1 MSSSSSSNRCSSF
14 DPQVNNGSVIIKPS
28 RSLRHL
34 RQLFGRKKKHY
45 YSSSK
50 YSGGTAISTVCSL
63 EEQQQQQQQH
73 QLVVDHPTIST
84 TNGTEAILDP
94 QQESQYLYSQGV
106 EQYAQGHAKEATE
119 SLTQALSI
127 ADGLELE
134 PKILWTLVSFHAQ
147 QEEFEQ
153 AATYVTVLKPL
164 LAKIQE
170 TWIQQEASLPLLS
183 LLMETKLWNMAWTMS
198 QYLPQ
203 DNNTLDPTVLAR
215 IHFEVARCLTTT
227 SSTEQA
233 LPHLKEALELVQDRD
248 EPRLKQAILQNMVHA
263 HAAEEEWDEALS
275 FQESYMESIIR
286 GGDDGEENPI
296 ELAQG
301 QYDAAQLY
309 LAMEEYDDALSCLN
323 AGLQLVPS
331 KHGLFTNMLQAKAHV
346 LLQLGNVDESLAVYK
361 SLCPKLKQ
369 PSDIAK
375 IYYTMACICRKNGR
389 HDESLAYFKS
399 ELNVT
404 KSAAALGKH
413 RVETTCRIYH
423 DMARIHDECL
433 GDYETSL
440 KYYAKALKVQQRAL
454 KKCTNPVEEKEL
466 LSQILETQQCMGR
479 IHYKRG
485 EFTQALNVSFQENVA
500 V

>member
-1 MSSSSSSNRCSSF
+1 MSSSSNTCSSF
-14 DPQVNNGSVIIKPS
+14 DHPQVNNGSVIIKPS
-28 RSLRHL
+28 RSLRHHL
-34 RQLFGRKKKHY
+34 RFFGRKKHY
-45 YSSSK
+45 YKYSSNSK

-63 EEQQQQQQQH
+63 EEHH
-73 QLVVDHPTIST
+73 QLGGVDHPTIST

-106 EQYAQGHAKEATE
+106 QQYAQGQAREATE

-170 TWIQQEASLPLLS
+170 AWIQQEASLPLLS

-203 DNNTLDPTVLAR
+203 KDTLDPTVLAR
-215 IHFEVARCLTTT
+215 IHFEVACSCLATTTTTTT

-248 EPRLKQAILQNMVHA
+248 EPLKQAILQNMVHA

-275 FQESYMESIIR
+275 FQESYMESIR
-286 GGDDGEENPI
+286 GGEGEEENPI

-323 AGLQLVPS
+323 GGLLLVPS
-331 KHGLFTNMLQAKAHV
+331 KHGLTTKMLQAKAHV

-369 PSDIAK
+369 PSDVAK
-375 IYYTMACICRKNGR
+375 IYYTMACICRKHGR
-389 HDESLAYFKS
+389 HDESLAFFKS
-399 ELNVT
+399 ELKVT
-404 KSAAALGKH
+404 KSAPLGKQH
-413 RVETTCRIYH
+413 HVEATCRIYH

-433 GDYETSL
+433 GDYEASL

-454 KKCTNPVEEKEL
+454 KKCTNPVDEKEL
-466 LSQILETQQCMGR
+466 LGQILETQQCMGR